1 MDSLLPSHC
10 YLIGYGRKEIS
21 DDEFR
26 EYIRSSI
33 GKHSRRKITEKVWN
47 SLKDNLSFHAGSYDN
62 IEDFNSLN
70 SRIDAMEKAL
80 NQGVQCLFYIST
92 PPSVFKAILE
102 NLGTSGLAKRHRNT
116 QIESKVI
123 IEKPFG
129 RDLKSANE
137 LNAVINRRFSETQV
151 FRIDHYLGKKRYKAY
166 LFSDLQI
173 RSSSQSGIGIMYPV
187 YRLQYLKILE
197 LAVGVVIMTAVVL

>member
-1 MDSLLPSHC
+1 MTNLENIFALQLESIREEKLPKK
-10 YLIGYGRKEIS
+10 YGN
-21 DDEFR
+21 
-26 EYIRSSI
+26 
-33 GKHSRRKITEKVWN
+33 HSRIII
-47 SLKDNLSFHAGSYDN
+47 LSCGSYDN

-80 NQGVQCLFYIST
+80 NQRVQCLFYIST

-129 RDLKSANE
+129 RDLKVQMN
-137 LNAVINRRFSETQV
+137 
-151 FRIDHYLGKKRYKAY
+151 
-166 LFSDLQI
+166 
-173 RSSSQSGIGIMYPV
+173 
-187 YRLQYLKILE
+187 
-197 LAVGVVIMTAVVL
+197 

>member
-1 MDSLLPSHC
+1 MDFNTNIVSTPPTIVVIFGASGDLTARKLARL
-10 YLIGYGRKEIS
+10 YLIYQWIHSCHLIAIS
-21 DDEFR
+21 SVMAERRYLMTNLENIFALQL
-26 EYIRSSI
+26 
-33 GKHSRRKITEKVWN
+33 KHSRRKITEKVWN

-70 SRIDAMEKAL
+70 STRIDAMEKAL

-129 RDLKSANE
+129 RDLKVQMN
-137 LNAVINRRFSETQV
+137 
-151 FRIDHYLGKKRYKAY
+151 
-166 LFSDLQI
+166 
-173 RSSSQSGIGIMYPV
+173 
-187 YRLQYLKILE
+187 
-197 LAVGVVIMTAVVL
+197 